1 MILRHMRCA
10 EHEPAPTLGFGLQ
23 LNADKLFCIALN
35 LMKTRGI
42 DGRAVTSGQ
51 CLLRSQPVSPRNNK
65 PLQAVPVGRSRSGFG
80 TGLRHYTAGPGLQCR
95 RRSHHELPLVVVLS
109 YHDRKAT

>member
-1 MILRHMRCA
+1 MNVLMDWNQDGDTTDLNERLNRRVIALEWALGLDDPADVAKHLDILRRCA
-10 EHEPAPTLGFGLQ
+10 DLANVWGCGLVRGF
-23 LNADKLFCIALN
+23 A
-35 LMKTRGI
+35 
-42 DGRAVTSGQ
+42 
-51 CLLRSQPVSPRNNK
+51 
-65 PLQAVPVGRSRSGFG
+65 GFG